1 MGEPGH
7 LNGTIGNPAAM
18 IVLSKHGGVKNPFF
32 DFSYF
37 GQICDSTI
45 RCLVVA
51 PARPLGQVRGFKVV
65 AAIESSGLVKF
76 HGGLLGVFSR
86 RCTLDIGM

>member
-1 MGEPGH
+1 MGELGPLDGT
-7 LNGTIGNPAAM
+7 NGSSAAM
-18 IVLSKHGGVKNPFF
+18 IFLFELSGIKNTFF

-45 RCLVVA
+45 RGLVVA
-51 PARPLGQVRGFKVV
+51 PAGPLGQSRGSKVV
-65 AAIESSGLVKF
+65 AAIESSDLVKF
-76 HGGLLGVFSR
+76 HGGLLGVSSR